1 VLFPGGGESPTF
13 PQVRLGVRAI
23 CLASWLRSC
32 RDDFTHWFDVLDA
45 LRFIGSSL
53 KIELYLNV

>member
-1 VLFPGGGESPTF
+1 MLTLNVMVSHSRSP
-13 PQVRLGVRAI
+13 
-23 CLASWLRSC
+23 
-32 RDDFTHWFDVLDA
+32 RDDFTHWFDALYA